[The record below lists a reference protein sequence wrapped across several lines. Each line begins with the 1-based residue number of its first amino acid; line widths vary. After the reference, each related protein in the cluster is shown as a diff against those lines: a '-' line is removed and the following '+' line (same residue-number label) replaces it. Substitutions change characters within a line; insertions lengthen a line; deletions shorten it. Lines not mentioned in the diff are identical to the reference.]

1 MIVISKRLQ
10 MVYRSLVCLYNRHC
24 TGHARDNSRTWLCV
38 VTVIVTLYWWLGG
51 RTSDDTL
58 GHEVRVRDKDGH
70 VHVYNSETS
79 PMVFI
84 GGHPRSRILHL
95 GLERFPGIK

>member
-24 TGHARDNSRTWLCV
+24 TGRDNSKSWLCI

-51 RTSDDTL
+51 RSQSSDDTR
-58 GHEVRVRDKDGH
+58 GHEVRVRDKAGH
-70 VHVYNSETS
+70 VHVYNSEIS

-84 GGHPRSRILHL
+84 GGHPRSKNTLL
-95 GLERFPGIK
+95 